1 MDLDQLHDELP
12 DEQDLPEIHDFE
24 ASRTLEHTAVGV
36 SGGELGAREA
46 ASESIVSKT
55 ES

>member
-1 MDLDQLHDELP
+1 MEQLHDELP
-12 DEQDLPEIHDFE
+12 VEQDDGVLAED
-24 ASRTLEHTAVGV
+24 EHTAVGV